1 MVKLDSKLSQAN
13 ICHIRNYIGYFKHMC
28 HDQSRADTLFR
39 NASKME
45 TTISKMYHIRI
56 SFRAATAALLLAT
69 GDMTSLAADAALLLA
84 TGDVATRSFAA
95 AAALLLATSEVI
107 PLDEDAALLL
117 TTGDV
122 ATLSFGAAA
131 ALLLAIG
138 DATSLAA
145 DAALLLAT
153 GDVAT
158 RSLAAAA
165 ALLLATGVHIAFER
179 LGVAHQH
186 LTA

>member
-1 MVKLDSKLSQAN
+1 M
-13 ICHIRNYIGYFKHMC
+13 
-28 HDQSRADTLFR
+28 
-39 NASKME
+39 
-45 TTISKMYHIRI
+45 
-56 SFRAATAALLLAT
+56 
-69 GDMTSLAADAALLLA
+69 A
-84 TGDVATRSFAA
+84 TGDV
-95 AAALLLATSEVI
+95 
-107 PLDEDAALLL
+107 
-117 TTGDV
+117 
-122 ATLSFGAAA
+122 
-131 ALLLAIG
+131 
-138 DATSLAA
+138 TSLAA

>member
-1 MVKLDSKLSQAN
+1 
-13 ICHIRNYIGYFKHMC
+13 
-28 HDQSRADTLFR
+28 
-39 NASKME
+39 ME

-84 TGDVATRSFAA
+84 TGDVATRS
-95 AAALLLATSEVI
+95 
-107 PLDEDAALLL
+107 
-117 TTGDV
+117 
-122 ATLSFGAAA
+122 
-131 ALLLAIG
+131 
-138 DATSLAA
+138 
-145 DAALLLAT
+145 
-153 GDVAT
+153 
-158 RSLAAAA
+158 LAAAA

>member
-1 MVKLDSKLSQAN
+1 
-13 ICHIRNYIGYFKHMC
+13 MC
-28 HDQSRADTLFR
+28 QDQSRADTLFR

-69 GDMTSLAADAALLLA
+69 GD
-84 TGDVATRSFAA
+84 V
-95 AAALLLATSEVI
+95 
-107 PLDEDAALLL
+107 
-117 TTGDV
+117 
-122 ATLSFGAAA
+122 
-131 ALLLAIG
+131 
-138 DATSLAA
+138 TSLAA